1 MSRRYEFIEAER
13 ANHAVRTLCLV
24 MLVSRSGYY
33 AWRNRKPSKRAR
45 ANAALLEHIRRIF
58 EASKGRYGARRVLR
72 ALKHEGHQ
80 AGKHRVARLMREN
93 GLFARRRR
101 AFRATTDSKHA
112 YPVADNVLDRDFK
125 ADSADQ
131 AWVGDI
137 SYIPTAQGWLYLAVL
152 IDLYSRRVVG
162 WAMSSRIDQ
171 KLTLS
176 ALRMALAQR
185 RPGKGFIH
193 HTDRGSQ
200 YAAHAYQDELRRAG
214 AIVSMSRKGN
224 CWDNA
229 PSESFFSTIK
239 TELIHERR
247 FATRDEAKGAI
258 LRYLMWY
265 NAHRLHSSLDYLS
278 PMHFERLQLTDRKAA

>member
-1 MSRRYEFIEAER
+1 MSRRYEFIEAEK

-58 EASKGRYGARRVLR
+58 EGSKGRYGARRVLR
-72 ALKHEGHQ
+72 ALKLEGHQ

-112 YPVADNVLDRDFK
+112 YPVADNVLDREFE
-125 ADSADQ
+125 ADTPDQ

-185 RPGKGFIH
+185 RPDKGFIH

-239 TELIHERR
+239 TELIHEKR
-247 FATRDEAKGAI
+247 FRTRDEAKGAI